1 MADAT
6 KIYSGPATAIG
17 INTTATADSG
27 SFTDLGYMGEAS
39 VEITWEPHNSVLS
52 SGNLFQMNGR
62 GKAVIELLE
71 TNATGIQASLETY
84 RTALAKLKIT
94 TLDTTNGYYYISNVF
109 VTYQQVRPMK
119 PGDPHKFIV
128 TVQRDT
134 DQPDDFC
141 SGPKSTA

>member
-17 INTTATADSG
+17 INVTGTADNG

-39 VEITWEPHNSVLS
+39 VDISWEPFRPVLS
-52 SGNLFQMNGR
+52 SGNMIQLGGR

-71 TNATGIQASLETY
+71 TNAAGIQASLETY
-84 RTALAKLKIT
+84 KTALAKLKIT
-94 TLDTTNGYYYISNVF
+94 TLDATNGYYYIANVF
-109 VTYQQVRPMK
+109 VTFQQVRPFK

-134 DQPDDFC
+134 DNPDDFC
-141 SGPKSTA
+141 TGPKTTA